1 MHLCCVQIVFL
12 LLLALEFS
20 SSTLLSLSS
29 TSETGFLES
38 NRLALTLY
46 RVIVGRDLTPKGSHT
61 SESPNSP
68 PKFHFPQS
76 LNEFEMA
83 IDAVCIAFS

>member
-1 MHLCCVQIVFL
+1 M
-12 LLLALEFS
+12 
-20 SSTLLSLSS
+20 LSLSS

-38 NRLALTLY
+38 NRLALRLY
-46 RVIVGRDLTPKGSHT
+46 RVIVGRDLNPNAIGSNPT
-61 SESPNSP
+61 NSP

-83 IDAVCIAFS
+83 IDAVRL